1 MAEAHPDSG
10 RVFTRGRAGRQVL
23 FTVRSEGLTATANW
37 LAARAAAWQTQIF
50 PLTRR
55 KIPYCEEC
63 RLFGT
68 AIDVG
73 HWTRDTDNPRG

>member
-1 MAEAHPDSG
+1 MAVLEEA
-10 RVFTRGRAGRQVL
+10 RLLTRRRAGRKVL
-23 FTVRSEGLTATANW
+23 FTVGPEGLTATANW
-37 LAARAAAWQTQIF
+37 LAARAAAWETPNF

-73 HWTRDTDNPRG
+73 HWTRDTDRPRG